1 MATPEFVQSLITQAA
16 TAIGPDTQSLL
27 RVAVALAQ
35 DVNRLPG
42 LKGRERLELVQRVL
56 REALAVPAV
65 KDRIPAEFL
74 SKLQETITTI
84 IPEALTLVVGASRG
98 EFSLARP
105 SAGCIAA
112 VAGLLC
118 RSVAAVA
125 GADSQVGRLASQAAA
140 AAVPLAQGQSQV
152 QSQSQATD
160 GTLTVRSPEPVT
172 SAPTT
177 QTKSEGAQ

>member
-1 MATPEFVQSLITQAA
+1 MATPEIIQSLVTQAA

-27 RVAVALAQ
+27 RIAVALAQ

-56 REALAVPAV
+56 REALALPVV
-65 KDRIPAEFL
+65 KERIPAEVL
-74 SKLQETITTI
+74 AKLQETITTI

-98 EFSLARP
+98 EFSLKRP
-105 SAGCIAA
+105 SVGCVAA

-118 RSVAAVA
+118 RSVAVAA
-125 GADSQVGRLASQAAA
+125 GADSQIGRLASQAASV
-140 AAVPLAQGQSQV
+140 VPPPAEPTQAP
-152 QSQSQATD
+152 ATD

-172 SAPTT
+172 PA
-177 QTKSEGAQ
+177 QTKTEDAQ

>member
-1 MATPEFVQSLITQAA
+1 MATPELIQSLIAQAA
-16 TAIGPDTQSLL
+16 GAISPSTQSLM

-65 KDRIPAEFL
+65 KGRIPAEIVAV
-74 SKLQETITTI
+74 LQETITTI
-84 IPEALTLVVGASRG
+84 IPETLTLVVGASRG
-98 EFSLARP
+98 EFSLTRP
-105 SAGCIAA
+105 SAGCVAA

-125 GADSQVGRLASQAAA
+125 GSDSQVGRLASQVASV
-140 AAVPLAQGQSQV
+140 VPPAESPT
-152 QSQSQATD
+152 TD
-160 GTLTVRSPEPVT
+160 GTLTVRSPEP
-172 SAPTT
+172 TT
-177 QTKSEGAQ
+177 TGQTKSEDAQ